1 MREGGNLNVWI
12 TLIID
17 PTTCI
22 RTHDSIS
29 DENGNFGWNF
39 QSIVKG
45 RVPVSGYSSCP
56 ASIKFRSKFKFSH
69 YYVLVNLVT
78 TPFLQ
83 L

>member
-1 MREGGNLNVWI
+1 MVNLCFQYKV
-12 TLIID
+12 LD
-17 PTTCI
+17 PTSRPI
-22 RTHDSIS
+22 HLWKALEKADLRTHDSIS

-69 YYVLVNLVT
+69 YW
-78 TPFLQ
+78 
-83 L
+83 